1 MNTNGPQRFSVCSS
15 SLYVTLIFIIYLLR
29 WRPTNAK
36 FHMPKEPLAA
46 YSVLVQTVC
55 TVWSVSWVGAL
66 TPQTVQTSATP
77 KLVNLRK
84 YNWPQYIRGDLIL
97 QPSLSVI
104 SKPPR
109 LLLPKSFSIFSFFLL
124 FVLELPAQRQEES
137 RLILLLRLI
146 LVDKNSKYI

>member
-1 MNTNGPQRFSVCSS
+1 
-15 SLYVTLIFIIYLLR
+15 
-29 WRPTNAK
+29 
-36 FHMPKEPLAA
+36 MPKEPLAA

-55 TVWSVSWVGAL
+55 TVWSVSWVGTL
-66 TPQTVQTSATP
+66 TPQTVQTSAAP

-84 YNWPQYIRGDLIL
+84 YNWLQYIRGDLIL
-97 QPSLSVI
+97 QPSLSVV
-104 SKPPR
+104 SKLPR

-146 LVDKNSKYI
+146 LVDKK